1 MKKLITLAVLLT
13 STTLHA
19 NSVHQIEYGVIN
31 FDAFYSS
38 TNIDRTLSL
47 LDYTYFFSDIKSDDS
62 PLELAAKLQ
71 GINRIRTNLTFDAL
85 GLFNASGQYYLDNG
99 YDIEYQVLY
108 DSDIWNLDERIG
120 FNGGAIVNFPAIGN
134 WQFGAG
140 LQSNLQHRES
150 RSYANNHYKES
161 WYTTTLAKVQGIY
174 TNLKKSRGWY
184 IKAQFGYHSNSK
196 STHFESDINYF
207 HSKYYS
213 SALRVM
219 YTDDKYDSINR
230 KLSSIGFAQKYWFSK
245 SKAID
250 FGVSINTEQEDY
262 PGSLRTYSDD
272 RDFFAFDLN
281 GTWRF

>member
-47 LDYTYFFSDIKSDDS
+47 LDYTYFFSGIKSDTS
-62 PLELAAKLQ
+62 PIELTAKLQ
-71 GINRIRTNLTFDAL
+71 RINRVKTNVTLDAL
-85 GLFNASGQYYLDNG
+85 GFFNVSGQYYLDNG
-99 YDIEYQVLY
+99 YDIEYQMLY
-108 DSDIWNLDERIG
+108 DSNIWDLDEDIG
-120 FNGGAIVNFPAIGN
+120 FNGGAIVNFPTIGN

-140 LQSNLQHRES
+140 IQSNIRYRES
-150 RSYANNHYKES
+150 ERYGDNLYEQS
-161 WYTTTLAKVQGIY
+161 WDTTTLTKVQGIY
-174 TNLKKSRGWY
+174 TNLQEDSGWY
-184 IKAQFGYHSNSK
+184 IKAQLGYHSNSQ

-230 KLSSIGFAQKYWFSK
+230 KLSSIGFAQKYWFSN

-250 FGVSINTEQEDY
+250 FGVSFNTEQEDY
-262 PGSLRTYSDD
+262 PGSLRTYSDN
-272 RDFFAFDLN
+272 REFFAFDLN
-281 GTWRF
+281 GTWKF